1 MHLRLAPPT
10 VARVSY
16 AKVARDRT
24 TQQLPTFR
32 HRRSVLGE
40 PHGHQRSL
48 TCERTT
54 RRRVLD
60 LLHLQVHVRRR
71 AAGGQSEVV
80 ERAGLV
86 VATSHAMVE
95 VKFAGHGILP
105 QDPRVVVR
113 HPSGPRVD
121 APVRAVLSRQNG
133 EDTCK
138 DHGASPAVK
147 LRAGADDV
155 LLAPERDAILDLS
168 PPRCSPEA
176 EVVGSG
182 FCPGSVQGAPPQAL
196 LLLPLRRQHQAS
208 LRGLENDWTATLRGA
223 GHAESGHQPSKG
235 SAQRAEP
242 PGARGAKARAR
253 LLRGATRARGAGAA
267 RRVLAGRTPPGR
279 GTWGGSCDAACLPE
293 AAARPYLVA
302 TVYSLGVYP

>member
-1 MHLRLAPPT
+1 MPWR
-10 VARVSY
+10 
-16 AKVARDRT
+16 
-24 TQQLPTFR
+24 F
-32 HRRSVLGE
+32 SVE
-40 PHGHQRSL
+40 DQ
-48 TCERTT
+48 
-54 RRRVLD
+54 
-60 LLHLQVHVRRR
+60 
-71 AAGGQSEVV
+71 
-80 ERAGLV
+80 
-86 VATSHAMVE
+86 
-95 VKFAGHGILP
+95 
-105 QDPRVVVR
+105 PR
-113 HPSGPRVD
+113 RVD

-182 FCPGSVQGAPPQAL
+182 FCRSSSSAGVVVQGAPPQAL
-196 LLLPLRRQHQAS
+196 LLLPLRRQHQVS
-208 LRGLENDWTATLRGA
+208 SRGLENDWTATLRGA

-267 RRVLAGRTPPGR
+267 RRVLAALRQVVELGE
-279 GTWGGSCDAACLPE
+279 GS
-293 AAARPYLVA
+293 A
-302 TVYSLGVYP
+302 TQRVYPRQPRGRIS